1 VKRTEARVAGR
12 KFPLVSLNTLIIGSG
27 AAGLAA
33 AIRLH
38 KLGQQD
44 VAIATEE
51 WGGGTS
57 NNAGSDKQTYYKLS
71 LAPDVLDSPL
81 QMAEDLAQG
90 GSIHGD
96 IALVE
101 AANSL
106 PAFFHLVGLGVPFPH
121 DRYGAYTGYRTDHD
135 PRQRATSAGPLTSR
149 LMFERL
155 AAEVKA
161 RRIAVFDRMPV
172 IALLTD
178 EEKGRKRVV
187 GAIGLDRP
195 PGKKAGFGFVLF
207 NAVNVI
213 LATGGPAGIYQASVY
228 PESQTGSHGLA
239 FEAGATGHNLTESQ
253 FGLASTKF
261 RWNLSGAYQQ
271 AVPRYFSTGRDGT
284 DEREFLNEFFPDLN
298 RLATAVFLKGYQ
310 WPFDPRKI
318 VPAGSSLIDVLVHRE
333 TTVLG
338 RRVFLDYRRNP
349 SAGGKPKEFNLKL
362 LAPEAFS
369 YLERSGALLAS
380 PLARLQKLNQPA
392 IDLYRDHGI
401 NLASEPLEAAV
412 CCQHNN
418 GGLKGNI
425 WWETTIRHLFA
436 VGEVMGT
443 HGVDRPG
450 GSALNAGQVGG
461 LRAALFIARRYGG
474 RPLPVSEFVKAAGGR
489 VAAKLDWAKKSLDLK
504 QGSPG
509 LLLKAGAEI
518 KERMANCGSII
529 RDLGR
534 VKDELPKAWRLYGRL
549 QKGLRV
555 KSPADLA
562 LAFKTADLCLTHC
575 LYLEAIREYLEKGG
589 RSRGS
594 ALVPDARG
602 DKPCPALDDAWR
614 FSLAED
620 SDFVNRNILEITLAE
635 PGGVGKRWVPPKPIP
650 REPGWFETIWHDFM
664 NDRIIREEDA
674 HDS

>member
-1 VKRTEARVAGR
+1 VKRTEVRVAGR

-33 AIRLH
+33 AVRLH
-38 KLGQQD
+38 KLGQRD

-81 QMAEDLAQG
+81 QMAEDLARG
-90 GSIHGD
+90 GSMHGD

-101 AANSL
+101 ATNSL

-161 RRIAVFDRMPV
+161 RRIAVLDRMPIV
-172 IALLTD
+172 ALLTA
-178 EEKGRKRVV
+178 EEKKTRRVV
-187 GAIGLDRP
+187 GTIGLDRR
-195 PGKKAGFGFVLF
+195 PGKKAGYGFVLF
-207 NAVNVI
+207 NAVNVV

-239 FEAGATGHNLTESQ
+239 FEAGAAGHNLTESQ

-271 AVPRYFSTGRDGT
+271 AVPRYFSTARDGT
-284 DEREFLNEFFPDLN
+284 DEREFLNDFFPDMG
-298 RLATAVFLKGYQ
+298 RLATAIFLKGYQ

-318 VPAGSSLIDVLVHRE
+318 APAGSSLIDILVHRE
-333 TTVLG
+333 ITVLG

-349 SAGGKPKEFNLKL
+349 SAGGKLKEFDLKL
-362 LAPEAFS
+362 LAPEARS
-369 YLERSGALLAS
+369 YLERSGALLGS

-392 IDLYRDHGI
+392 IELYRDHGI
-401 NLASEPLEAAV
+401 DLASEPLEAAV

-443 HGVDRPG
+443 HGVYRPG

-474 RPLPVSEFVKAAGGR
+474 RPLPASEFVKAAGER
-489 VAAKLDWAKKSLDLK
+489 VASKFDWAKRTLDRK
-504 QGSPG
+504 QGSPAF
-509 LLLKAGAEI
+509 LAKAGAEI
-518 KERMANCGSII
+518 RERMTSCGSII
-529 RDLGR
+529 RDLDR
-534 VKDELPKAWRLYGRL
+534 VKNEITKAWRLYGRL
-549 QKGLRV
+549 QVDIRV
-555 KSPADLA
+555 KSPEDLA
-562 LAFKTADLCLTHC
+562 LAFKTADLGLTHC

-589 RSRGS
+589 KSRGS
-594 ALVPDARG
+594 ALVPDAAG
-602 DKPCPALDDAWR
+602 EKPCPDLDDAWR
-614 FSLAED
+614 FSLAGEN
-620 SDFVNRNILEITLAE
+620 DFVSRNILEISLAE
-635 PGGVGKRWVPPKPIP
+635 RGGVDKRWVPPKPIP
-650 REPGWFETIWHDFM
+650 REPGWFETVWHDFM
-664 NDRIIREEDA
+664 KDRIIREEDG

>member
-1 VKRTEARVAGR
+1 MKRTEVRIAGR

-33 AIRLH
+33 SVWLH

-71 LAPDVLDSPL
+71 LAADVPDSPL
-81 QMAEDLAQG
+81 QMAEDLARG
-90 GSIHGD
+90 GSMHGD

-121 DRYGAYTGYRTDHD
+121 DRYGAYIGYKTDHD

-161 RRIAVFDRMPV
+161 RRIAVLDGMPI
-172 IALLTD
+172 IALLTA
-178 EEKGRKRVV
+178 EEKNKKRVV
-187 GAIGLDRP
+187 GAIGLDRR

-239 FEAGATGHNLTESQ
+239 FEAGAVGHNLTESQ
-253 FGLASTKF
+253 FGLASIKF

-271 AVPRYFSTGRDGT
+271 AVPRYFSTAPDGT
-284 DEREFLNEFFPDLN
+284 DEREFLNDFIPDRG
-298 RLATAVFLKGYQ
+298 RLATAIFLKGYQ

-318 VPAGSSLIDVLVHRE
+318 ARAGSSLIDVLVHRE
-333 TTVLG
+333 TEVLG

-349 SAGGKPKEFNLKL
+349 SAAGKLEEFDLSL
-362 LAPEAFS
+362 LAPDAFS
-369 YLERSGALLAS
+369 YLERSGALLVS

-392 IDLYRDHGI
+392 IDLFRDHGI
-401 NLASEPLEAAV
+401 DLASEALEVAV

-425 WWETTIRHLFA
+425 WWETAVSHLFA

-443 HGVDRPG
+443 HGIYRPG

-474 RPLPVSEFVKAAGGR
+474 RPLPAAEFVKAAGEQ
-489 VAAKLDWAKKSLDLK
+489 VASKFDWAKKVQARK
-504 QGSPG
+504 QGSPES
-509 LLLKAGAEI
+509 LLKAGAEI
-518 KERMANCGSII
+518 RERMTNCGSII
-529 RDLGR
+529 RDLDR
-534 VKDELPKAWRLYGRL
+534 VKVELPRAWRLYSRL
-549 QKGLRV
+549 QKDLRV

-562 LAFKTADLCLTHC
+562 QAFKTADLCLTHC
-575 LYLEAIREYLEKGG
+575 LYLEAIREYLQKGG

-594 ALVPDARG
+594 ALVLDAAG
-602 DKPCPALDDAWR
+602 KKPCPALDDAWR

-620 SDFVNRNILEITLAE
+620 GDFVSRNILEITLAR
-635 PGGVGKRWVPPKPIP
+635 PGSVVKRWVPPKPIP
-650 REPGWFETIWHDFM
+650 REPGWFETVWHDFM
-664 NDRIIREEDA
+664 KDRIIREEDG